1 MKVGDAGQ
9 CKPLLFVKQVS
20 WPFQAQVSSCLR
32 VHVKVI
38 WACSGALVL
47 GKVSARLCGYSV
59 RCLAGCRNNMDAV
72 AAAGL
77 RPHGRLGWEH
87 NLGEE

>member
-1 MKVGDAGQ
+1 M
-9 CKPLLFVKQVS
+9 S
-20 WPFQAQVSSCLR
+20 
-32 VHVKVI
+32 
-38 WACSGALVL
+38 